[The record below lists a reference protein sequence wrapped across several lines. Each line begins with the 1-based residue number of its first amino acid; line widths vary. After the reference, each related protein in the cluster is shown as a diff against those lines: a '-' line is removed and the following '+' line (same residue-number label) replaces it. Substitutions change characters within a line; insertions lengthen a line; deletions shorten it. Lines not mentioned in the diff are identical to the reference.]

1 MGLEGL
7 IVPVPTLFD
16 ADGDLDPGRNAR
28 FVRDLAD
35 AQVDHVFLLGSLG
48 EFPCVTDT
56 ERSALLE
63 ATIDSIPGRAD
74 AWVGCGAPSTR
85 EAVRYAEEAEASGAA
100 AVFAVPP
107 YYLHPTAAAIDRY
120 YRAIRAAIGIPLFA
134 YNIPG
139 LVGYPLAPA
148 LLHRLFQDRVIAGTK
163 DTSGSFASVAS
174 FLRDAPEGFRVFPGD
189 DELVAA
195 SIAAGASGAVMGMA
209 NLAPKLCGALVGSA
223 RAGDAARAEEC
234 QALVHELVEV
244 SRAGP
249 FPATVKFLAAELRG
263 ADVGY
268 RAPYDPLSPDEEA
281 AVRARLEAVR
291 DQLRPFL
298 GD

>member
-1 MGLEGL
+1 MSLEGL

-16 ADGDLDPGRNAR
+16 PDGDLDPGRNAR
-28 FVRDLAD
+28 FVRDIAD

-48 EFPCVTDT
+48 EFPCVADA
-56 ERSALLE
+56 ERTAVLE

-85 EAVRYAEEAEASGAA
+85 QAVRYAEEAEASGAA
-100 AVFAVPP
+100 AVVAVPP
-107 YYLHPTAAAIDRY
+107 YYLHPTPASIDRY

-139 LVGYPLAPA
+139 LVGYALEPA
-148 LLHRLFQDRVIAGTK
+148 LVHRLFQDRVIAGTK
-163 DTSGSFASVAS
+163 DTSGSIASVAA
-174 FLRDAPEGFRVFPGD
+174 FLRGAPEGFRVFPGD
-189 DELVAA
+189 DELVAP

-209 NLAPKLCGALVGSA
+209 NIVPKLCVALVGAA
-223 RAGDAARAEEC
+223 RSGHADRAEEC
-234 QALVHELVEV
+234 QGIVRALVEV

-249 FPATVKFLAAELRG
+249 FPATVKFLAAQVRG

-268 RAPYDPLSPDEEA
+268 RAPYDALAPDEEA
-281 AVRARLEAVR
+281 AVRGRLAVVR
-291 DQLRPFL
+291 DRLQPFL
-298 GD
+298 ED